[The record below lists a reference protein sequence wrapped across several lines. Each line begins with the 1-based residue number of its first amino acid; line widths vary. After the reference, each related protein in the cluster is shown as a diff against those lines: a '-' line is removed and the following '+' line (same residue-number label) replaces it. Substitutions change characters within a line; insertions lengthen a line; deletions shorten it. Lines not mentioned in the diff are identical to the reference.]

1 MAQVFVFDRPGEVE
15 RVTAAMLERASQAV
29 GLGALGGAMVLD
41 VQVIDHDLLVLS
53 MATPSF
59 DGCQVFRAVREL
71 KPAAA
76 ITAISFGTTSL
87 TTEAAQRLS
96 GGPLDQKEERRI
108 WEELIALTVEVAREQ
123 DAPALDRGLANMAYR
138 AN

>member
-15 RVTAAMLERASQAV
+15 RVTAAMLERAGQAV

-41 VQVIDHDLLVLS
+41 VQVIDRDLLVLS

-71 KPAAA
+71 KPDTA

-96 GGPLDQKEERRI
+96 SGPLDQKEERRI

-123 DAPALDRGLANMAYR
+123 DAPVLDPGLATMAYR